1 MNSPNVILVTREVE
15 TIARLF
21 YISVLTVSAIGVVNA
36 VVVLVRGLKK
46 WENPK
51 EKIAESIDIRTLTT
65 W

>member
-46 WENPK
+46 
-51 EKIAESIDIRTLTT
+51 
-65 W
+65 